1 MVFLSAATYKRLP
14 QGGSLLRF
22 ISLRMVGSGFR
33 PTAQGHPR
41 TMLALALAL
50 DVSVGKAE
58 SSVLAQPQVAS
69 YKKNKLLFFLVLYVT
84 IIAESGFKNS
94 ERCF

>member
-1 MVFLSAATYKRLP
+1 M
-14 QGGSLLRF
+14 
-22 ISLRMVGSGFR
+22 
-33 PTAQGHPR
+33 
-41 TMLALALAL
+41 LALAL

>member
-1 MVFLSAATYKRLP
+1 MVFLSAATYKRHP

-41 TMLALALAL
+41 AMLALAL

>member
-1 MVFLSAATYKRLP
+1 MLHFSADGGFGLP
-14 QGGSLLRF
+14 PDCAR
-22 ISLRMVGSGFR
+22 
-33 PTAQGHPR
+33 HPR
-41 TMLALALAL
+41 AMLVLALAL

-58 SSVLAQPQVAS
+58 SSVLAQLQVAS
-69 YKKNKLLFFLVLYVT
+69 YKKNMLLFFLVLYVT